1 MGMGLNGFGLPEG
14 AARCFHPCRPGNR
27 EHRKERKVRF
37 MKYIVL
43 LCDGMADTPCGE
55 LGNKTPM
62 EAARKP
68 AMDSLAAKA
77 EVGMVRTVPE
87 GMAPGSDVANLSV
100 MGYDTRECY
109 TGRSPLEA
117 ANIGIDLAD
126 DDVAFRCNLVTL
138 SEEPVYREKTI
149 VDYCAGDIHTA
160 DADRIVRDIQMAF
173 GGGAFDFYTGTAYR
187 HCMVWHGGRTA
198 LGKIT
203 PPHDIT
209 GRVIGEY
216 LPLHPDAAPLL
227 EMMERSYALLKDHPV
242 NKEREAEG
250 LRPANAIWLWGQGKR
265 PRLQNFK
272 QRFGVDGAVISAV
285 DLLKGIGR
293 IAGMEVCDVP
303 GATGYID
310 TNYEGKRDAA
320 LAQLKQGRDFVYIHV
335 EAPDECGHRG
345 EAANKVKAIEDIDR
359 RILAPLLEEMKAVDD
374 YAVLVLPDHPTPLNI
389 RTHCSDPVPYLLY
402 RSIAPKESGVSCW
415 TERSAA
421 ETGVFVDRGDSLME
435 KLLHT

>member
-1 MGMGLNGFGLPEG
+1 MIYFYISGWEYRL
-14 AARCFHPCRPGNR
+14 
-27 EHRKERKVRF
+27 ERKVGF

-43 LCDGMADTPCGE
+43 LCDGMADTPCPE

-62 EAARKP
+62 EAAYKP
-68 AMDSLAAKA
+68 AMDSLASMA
-77 EVGMVRTVPE
+77 EVGMVRTVPN

-100 MGYDTRECY
+100 MGYDPQECY

-117 ANIGIDLAD
+117 ANIGVDLAD

-138 SEEPVYREKTI
+138 SDEAVYAEKTI
-149 VDYCAGDIHTA
+149 LDYCAGDIHTV
-160 DADRIVRDIQMAF
+160 DADPIVQALQSAF
-173 GGGAFDFYTGTAYR
+173 GGGEFDFYTGTAYR
-187 HCMVWHGGRTA
+187 HCMVWHGGKTA

-216 LPLHPDAAPLL
+216 LPTHPDAAPLL
-227 EMMERSYALLKDHPV
+227 AMMERSYELLKDHPV
-242 NKEREAEG
+242 NQEREAKG

-265 PRLQNFK
+265 PRLQNFRE
-272 QRFGVDGAVISAV
+272 RFGVDGAVVSAV

-293 IAGMEVCDVP
+293 IAGMEVCNVP

-310 TNYEGKRDAA
+310 TNYEGKREAA
-320 LAQLKQGRDFVYIHV
+320 LAQLKSGRDFVYIHV

-359 RILAPLLEEMKAVDD
+359 RILAPLLTAMREVDQFTLL
-374 YAVLVLPDHPTPLNI
+374 ALPDHPPPLGI
-389 RTHCSDPVPYLLY
+389 RTHCADPVPYLLY
-402 RSIAPKESGVSCW
+402 RSNAVKDSGVPCF
-415 TERSAA
+415 TEKAA
-421 ETGVFVDRGDSLME
+421 AATGVFVERGDALMG
-435 KLLHT
+435 KMLGK